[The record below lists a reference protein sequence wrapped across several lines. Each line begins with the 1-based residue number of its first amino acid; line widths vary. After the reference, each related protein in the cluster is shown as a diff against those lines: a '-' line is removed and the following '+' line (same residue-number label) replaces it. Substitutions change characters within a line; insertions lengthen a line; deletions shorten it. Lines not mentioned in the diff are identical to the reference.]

1 VSQQSAAGLG
11 LLNTLR
17 LGLFQACLGCLA
29 VIFAG
34 MLNRVMIS
42 ELAFPGLL
50 VGGALACEQFVAPAR
65 VWFGQISDSQPL
77 AGHRRLP
84 YIWIGTAA
92 FCSLAVL
99 SIPLIFRVAA
109 LLAAGSKLEL
119 AAGVLALCGLFALY
133 GLAVSLATTPYLAL
147 VIDRTNEQER
157 PRAVGLIWCLLTVG
171 IVVGAIAISISLRSL
186 DGVTDPALLQPVLFN
201 FMLRVALVVGLL
213 TFVATFD
220 MEPDGLKPN
229 WIKADGIKP
238 DSIQPDSIQL
248 DSIKLDSLK
257 LDSLEP
263 QAAAAV
269 VSSGEPHAG
278 PGPASREDAITLA
291 QSWALITSSRQVL
304 VFFAFLV
311 MFTLALFLQ
320 DPILESYGAEVFG
333 MPIAATA
340 SLNAVW
346 GIGTLVGLLL
356 AGFWL
361 GPKLGKLTSARLGC
375 QLMLVTLVLLLLA
388 GLTGRVPVLQTVMLL
403 FGLAAGIATNSALVL
418 MLDLTLPQAAGTF
431 VGVWGLA
438 QALSRAIGK
447 VLGGGL
453 LDLGRWLQ
461 AVLHLGS
468 SAYPAYA
475 LVLTVE
481 ILVAIGALVLLARL
495 NLRQFREDTGRSL
508 VRVMSLELG

>member
-1 VSQQSAAGLG
+1 MSQQSVLGLG

-77 AGHRRLP
+77 AGRRRLP

-119 AAGVLALCGLFALY
+119 LAGVLALCGLFALY

-171 IVVGAIAISISLRSL
+171 IVVGAIAIAISLRSL

-213 TFVATFD
+213 TFVATFG
-220 MEPDGLKPN
+220 MEPDVLKPDGLKPDGLS
-229 WIKADGIKP
+229 ADGIQSDLIHS
-238 DSIQPDSIQL
+238 DSVKS
-248 DSIKLDSLK
+248 
-257 LDSLEP
+257 
-263 QAAAAV
+263 QAAAAAI
-269 VSSGEPHAG
+269 SSREPYTG
-278 PGPASREDAITLA
+278 PGSSSPADAITLA

-304 VFFAFLV
+304 VFFSFLV
-311 MFTLALFLQ
+311 MFTLGLFLQ

-346 GIGTLVGLLL
+346 GMGTLAGLLV

-375 QLMLVTLVLLLLA
+375 QLMVVTLLLLLLA
-388 GLTGRVPVLQTVMLL
+388 GLTARVPVLQAVMLL

-438 QALSRAIGK
+438 QAISRALGK

-508 VRVMSLELG
+508 VRVLSLELG

>member
-1 VSQQSAAGLG
+1 LF
-11 LLNTLR
+11 NTLR

-77 AGHRRLP
+77 AGRRRLP

-119 AAGVLALCGLFALY
+119 LAGVLALCGLFALY

-171 IVVGAIAISISLRSL
+171 IVVGAIAIAISLRSL

-213 TFVATFD
+213 TFVATFG
-220 MEPDGLKPN
+220 MEPDVLKPDGLS
-229 WIKADGIKP
+229 ADGIQSGLIQSDLIHSDLIHS
-238 DSIQPDSIQL
+238 DSVKS
-248 DSIKLDSLK
+248 
-257 LDSLEP
+257 
-263 QAAAAV
+263 QAAAAAI
-269 VSSGEPHAG
+269 SSREPYTG
-278 PGPASREDAITLA
+278 PGSSSPADAITLA

-304 VFFAFLV
+304 VFFSFLV
-311 MFTLALFLQ
+311 MFTLGLFLQ

-346 GIGTLVGLLL
+346 GMGTLAGLLV

-375 QLMLVTLVLLLLA
+375 QLMVVTLLLLLLA
-388 GLTGRVPVLQTVMLL
+388 GLTARVPVLQAVMLL

-438 QALSRAIGK
+438 QAISRALGK

-508 VRVMSLELG
+508 VRVLSLELG